1 MSINIRDEFD
11 ETVKAY
17 NDREKKKAREEQKLI
32 ELKSDERDY
41 IREFDSKLERVQ
53 GILDRLEGEGVET
66 RRLRE
71 KMEEKLRNLTWS
83 LKR

>member
-1 MSINIRDEFD
+1 MH
-11 ETVKAY
+11 
-17 NDREKKKAREEQKLI
+17 NDSEKKKSSEEQKLV
-32 ELKSDERDY
+32 ELGSSEKDY
-41 IREFDSKLERVQ
+41 IREFDSRLERVQ
-53 GILDRLEGEGVET
+53 EILDRLEGEGVET